1 MGACLCADAPESL
14 RDRAAYMGRPV
25 DWAVWA
31 HLLDS
36 VQTGQPAFPP
46 LHQGQSLWA
55 WRAAHPDE
63 NTFFKR
69 AQHAQTRLAAYAL
82 LAAYDC
88 G

>member
-1 MGACLCADAPESL
+1 
-14 RDRAAYMGRPV
+14 V